1 MDTKQKAWALWEDK
15 LRSGWRYNPKYVQDE
30 IVYGLFRVMNIYS
43 QHLKVPG
50 SMVFSVLRQN
60 RISTD
65 YAVLKAVEKERKGKE
80 LYLSV

>member
-1 MDTKQKAWALWEDK
+1 
-15 LRSGWRYNPKYVQDE
+15 
-30 IVYGLFRVMNIYS
+30 MNIYS